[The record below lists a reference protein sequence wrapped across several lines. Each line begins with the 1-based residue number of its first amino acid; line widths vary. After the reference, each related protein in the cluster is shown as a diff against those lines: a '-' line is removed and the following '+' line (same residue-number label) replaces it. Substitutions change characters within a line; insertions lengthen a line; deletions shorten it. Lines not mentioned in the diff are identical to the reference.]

1 MTVSRLRDIP
11 GIGVDVIGDA
21 ADAAGDP
28 DILRL
33 ENLDT
38 DLRPPRVAVELTRA
52 AVDDDAANSYLPFQG
67 HRALREAAA
76 AHVGRLAGRRYDPG
90 AECVIVAGGLNG
102 ILNTLLA
109 TVEPGQEVVLTD
121 PIYAGLV
128 NRVRLA
134 GGVPRFV
141 PATAAQRGGDAGGSP
156 PMGPERLAG
165 GGSTTGPEQLAGGG
179 WTVDPE
185 QLAAAVGPATAAVLM
200 MGPSMPTG
208 MVLGDAHWS
217 ALAAALERHRAWLIY
232 DAAMERIRFDGLPPS
247 HPAAHPGLADRTIT
261 VGSASKE
268 LRMIGWR
275 VGWVAG
281 PAEVLAD
288 VNLVGLTNVVCQVG
302 IAQAAVAAALTDP
315 GADADVAA
323 ATATWQQRCAVILDQ
338 LAGYPV
344 VRPDGGWSL
353 LIDTGPLG
361 LTPGEASRLLFER
374 GKVAATPM
382 DGWGPSGAGY
392 LRLVFANEPAE
403 RLTGLGDRFRRALG

>member
-1 MTVSRLRDIP
+1 MTVARLRDIP

-21 ADAAGDP
+21 ADAAADP

-76 AHVGRLAGRRYDPG
+76 AHVGRLAGSRYDPAG
-90 AECVIVAGGLNG
+90 ECVIVAGGLNG
-102 ILNTLLA
+102 ILNALLA

-141 PATAAQRGGDAGGSP
+141 PATAVPGA
-156 PMGPERLAG
+156 
-165 GGSTTGPEQLAGGG
+165 GG

-185 QLAAAVGPATAAVLM
+185 RLAAAVGPATAAVLM

-208 MVLGDAHWS
+208 LVLGDSHWS
-217 ALAAALERHRAWLIY
+217 ALAAALENHPAWLIY
-232 DAAMERIRFDGLPPS
+232 DAAMERIRFDGRPPS
-247 HPAAHPGLADRTIT
+247 HPAAHPGLAGRTIT

-275 VGWVAG
+275 VGWVVG
-281 PAEVLAD
+281 PAPVLAD

-302 IAQAAVAAALTDP
+302 IAQAAVAAALADP

-323 ATATWQQRCAVILDQ
+323 ATATWQQRCEVILDQ
-338 LAGYPV
+338 LAGYPA

-361 LTPGEASRLLFER
+361 LTPGEASRLLFDR

-382 DGWGPSGAGY
+382 DGWGPSGARY
-392 LRLVFANEPAE
+392 LRLVFANEPAG
-403 RLTGLGDRFRRALG
+403 RLADLGDRFRRGLG